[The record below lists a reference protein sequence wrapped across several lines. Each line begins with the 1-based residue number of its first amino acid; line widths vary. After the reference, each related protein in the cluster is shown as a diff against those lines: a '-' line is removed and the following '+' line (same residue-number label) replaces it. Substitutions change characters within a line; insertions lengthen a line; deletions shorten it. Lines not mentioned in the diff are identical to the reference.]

1 MDQLHITNQVPAE
14 RTWLESIKIEL
25 AHLNPLSN
33 WSIWRV
39 PNNLLAVNKDA
50 YSPHIISIGPLH
62 HGEQNVLAM
71 EVHKLHY
78 MLSLLAQTPDPA
90 KSLDECGKA
99 ILRFD
104 KHIRACYAEPID
116 KYKENDL
123 VKMLLVDGCFILEL
137 FLRFSMA
144 DLRLQDD
151 PVFNTSWMVLTLR
164 RDLALLENQ
173 IPFFALEWLFKLTVK
188 PSAIGQSLPTLPELA
203 FDFFKSSLY
212 INRGTLAVNRR
223 IVPHLLGLIH
233 NCYLPSSSRPN
244 PRGRGGWEFIHCSS
258 VLLEAG
264 IEFERDTTSSL
275 FDLRFENGVFK
286 IPPLRIHD
294 STVSLFQNLI
304 AYEQRFHGGQQYITS
319 YFLLMDRLI
328 DTPND
333 VELLV
338 QRRIIENDFGGWED
352 VSAFFNSICKQIVLQ
367 DFYYAGICEDV
378 NAYYNKQWYRYKADF
393 RRDHCKNPWA
403 IISLV
408 AGFVLLSFTAL
419 QTVYSVLAYYK

>member
-1 MDQLHITNQVPAE
+1 MNQLQLTNQVPAE
-14 RTWLESIKIEL
+14 KTWQESIKIDIDN
-25 AHLNPLSN
+25 LNPLSN

-50 YSPHIISIGPLH
+50 YGPHIISIGPLH
-62 HGEQNVLAM
+62 HGEQSVVAM

-78 MLSLLAQTPDPA
+78 MLSLLARTPDRA

-116 KYKENDL
+116 KYRENDL
-123 VKMLLVDGCFILEL
+123 AKMLLVDGCFILEL

-151 PVFNTSWMVLTLR
+151 PVFNTTWMVLTLR

-173 IPFFALEWLFKLTVK
+173 IPFFVLEWLFKLTVK
-188 PSAIGQSLPTLPELA
+188 PSAIGQSLPSLPELA
-203 FDFFKSSLY
+203 FDFFKQALY
-212 INRGTLAVNRR
+212 IDKETLDVSRR
-223 IVPHLLGLIH
+223 TVPHLLGLIH
-233 NCYLPSSSRPN
+233 NSYRPYSSRPN
-244 PRGRGGWEFIHCSS
+244 PRGRGGWEFINCAS
-258 VLLEAG
+258 VLHETG
-264 IEFERDTTSSL
+264 IEFERDATTNP
-275 FDLRFENGVFK
+275 FDLKFEKGVFT

-294 STVSLFQNLI
+294 STISLFQNLI
-304 AYEQRFHGGQQYITS
+304 AYEQRFHGSQQYITS

-328 DTPND
+328 DTPGD

-338 QRRIIENDFGGWED
+338 QRRILENDFGGWED

-367 DFYYAGICEDV
+367 DFYYARLCEDV
-378 NAYYNKQWYRYKADF
+378 NEYYKTRWYRYKADF
-393 RRDHCKNPWA
+393 KRNHCKNPWA
-403 IISLV
+403 ITSLV
-408 AGFVLLSFTAL
+408 AGFVLLSLTAL